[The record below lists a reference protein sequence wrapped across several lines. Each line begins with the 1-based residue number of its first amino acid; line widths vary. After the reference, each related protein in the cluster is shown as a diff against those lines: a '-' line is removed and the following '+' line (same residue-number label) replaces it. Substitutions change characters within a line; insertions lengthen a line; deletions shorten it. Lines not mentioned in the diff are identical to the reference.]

1 MYTRSDISYQ
11 VYQRLNKSP
20 LTPGFYTEEKVV
32 GAIQEAL
39 DYVATKLMAA
49 DQGFLKKIDYLD
61 VQANQITIPVPPHMD
76 MIEEVR
82 YLVGSVYIPL
92 AYDSQWKV
100 PQWSVQSGA
109 TNLPGSYR
117 LVDNKFYF
125 NPPLG
130 VGGTDYL
137 QVEYQSYP
145 SILRA
150 PGQYID
156 PQFDRAMV
164 YYITYRACSVLA
176 SSLGQNDKSWVVE
189 EKLWLDAMQKIL
201 QNRNKQP
208 QPIKDFCGY

>member
-1 MYTRSDISYQ
+1 MFNRAMLSYQ
-11 VYQRLNKSP
+11 VLQRLNKSP
-20 LTPGFYTEEKVV
+20 VTPGFYTEEKVN
-32 GAIQEAL
+32 GAIQEAI
-39 DYVATKLMAA
+39 DYVGTKMMLA

-61 VQANQITIPVPPHMD
+61 VAANQITIAIPPHMD

-117 LVDNKFYF
+117 IVDNKFYF

-145 SILRA
+145 SIMRNDAQQL
-150 PGQYID
+150 D
-156 PQFDRAMV
+156 PQFDRAMI
-164 YYITYRACSVLA
+164 YYITYRACSILA
-176 SSLGQNDKSWVVE
+176 SSLGQNTKSWVE
-189 EKLWLDAMQKIL
+189 EEGLWLAAMQQIV

-208 QPIKDFCGY
+208 TPLKDFAGY